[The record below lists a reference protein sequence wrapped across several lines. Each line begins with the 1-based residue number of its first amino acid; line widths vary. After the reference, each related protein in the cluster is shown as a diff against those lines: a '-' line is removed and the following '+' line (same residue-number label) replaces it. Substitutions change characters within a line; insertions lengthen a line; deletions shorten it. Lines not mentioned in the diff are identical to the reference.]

1 MREINVFPLPCFR
14 EPMSSLSHL
23 LGAVVFTVLAVVLV
37 RRGRG
42 DWCRTISLAV
52 MAFST
57 VQLLVL
63 SGIYHMYWPGPLRQ
77 LMVRADISGVFLL
90 IAGSLTPV
98 HVILFRGVARWGPL
112 TLAWAA
118 AVLGIILRMVYF
130 DSVSSEAGI
139 AIFLLFGWGAA
150 ITAAVI
156 YQRYGWAFVRPGV
169 LAGLAYTAGAI
180 VLTLHRPTLVAGLV
194 GPHELWHLAV
204 LTGLGLHWRFVFQ
217 FASGQIP
224 EETREGVEV
233 HVSALVPRPHFKTQ
247 SARAKLARRASEG

>member
-1 MREINVFPLPCFR
+1 MREIEVFPLPCFR

-23 LGAVVFTVLAVVLV
+23 LGAVVFTALAVVLV

-42 DWCRTISLAV
+42 DWCRTASLVV

-77 LMVRADISGVFLL
+77 FMVRADVSGVFLL
-90 IAGSLTPV
+90 IAGSLTPI
-98 HVILFRGVARWGPL
+98 HVILFRGAARWGPL
-112 TLAWAA
+112 ALAWTAA
-118 AVLGIILRMVYF
+118 ILGIILRMVFF
-130 DSVSSEAGI
+130 DSVSGGAGI

-150 ITAAVI
+150 ITAAVLW
-156 YQRYGWAFVRPGV
+156 QRYGWAFVQPGV

-180 VLTLHRPTLVAGLV
+180 VLALHRPTLVTGLV

-217 FASGQIP
+217 FASGLVP
-224 EETREGVEV
+224 EEKQERAEEQAT
-233 HVSALVPRPHFKTQ
+233 ACVPLLPM
-247 SARAKLARRASEG
+247 S

>member
-1 MREINVFPLPCFR
+1 MREIEVFPLPCFR

-23 LGAVVFTVLAVVLV
+23 LGAALFTALAVVLV

-42 DWCRTISLAV
+42 DWCRTVSLAV

-63 SGIYHMYWPGPLRQ
+63 SGLYHMSWPGPLRQ
-77 LMVRADISGVFLL
+77 IMVRADVSGVFLL

-98 HVILFRGVARWGPL
+98 HVILFRGVTRWGPL
-112 TLAWAA
+112 ALAWTAA
-118 AVLGIILRMVYF
+118 FIGIILRMVFF
-130 DSVSSEAGI
+130 DSVSGEAGI
-139 AIFLLFGWGAA
+139 AIFLLFGWGSAV
-150 ITAAVI
+150 TAAVLW
-156 YQRYGWAFVRPGV
+156 QRFGWAFVQSAV
-169 LAGLAYTAGAI
+169 WAGLAYTAGAI

-217 FASGQIP
+217 FASGDVPDVI
-224 EETREGVEV
+224 EGG
-233 HVSALVPRPHFKTQ
+233 AMAQATARVPRPHFK
-247 SARAKLARRASEG
+247 SAAPAKLVRPPR

>member
-1 MREINVFPLPCFR
+1 MREIEVLPLPCFR

-23 LGAVVFTVLAVVLV
+23 LGAVVFTALAVVLV

-42 DWCRTISLAV
+42 DWRRTVSLAV

-63 SGIYHMYWPGPLRQ
+63 SGVYHMYWPGPLRQ
-77 LMVRADISGVFLL
+77 FMVRADVSGVFLL

-98 HVILFRGVARWGPL
+98 QVILFRGVARWVPL
-112 TLAWAA
+112 ALIWIM
-118 AVLGIILRMVYF
+118 AVIGIILRMVFF
-130 DSVSSEAGI
+130 DSVSGGAGI
-139 AIFLLFGWGAA
+139 AIFLLFGWGGS
-150 ITAAVI
+150 ITAAVLW
-156 YQRYGWAFVRPGV
+156 QRYGWAFVQSAV

-217 FASGQIP
+217 FASGLMP
-224 EETREGVEV
+224 VEEQANAENHAAAFVAPPLPQGTCGHEGDFLE
-233 HVSALVPRPHFKTQ
+233 
-247 SARAKLARRASEG
+247 RAA

>member
-1 MREINVFPLPCFR
+1 MREIEVFPLPCFR

-23 LGAVVFTVLAVVLV
+23 LGAVVFTALAVVLV

-42 DWCRTISLAV
+42 DWIRTASLAV

-57 VQLLVL
+57 VQLLIL
-63 SGIYHMYWPGPLRQ
+63 SGLYHMYWPGPLRQ
-77 LMVRADISGVFLL
+77 LMVRADVSGVFLL

-112 TLAWAA
+112 TLAWTA
-118 AVLGIILRMVYF
+118 AVVGIILRMVFF
-130 DSVSSEAGI
+130 DSVSGGAGI
-139 AIFLLFGWGAA
+139 AIFLLFGWGTA
-150 ITAAVI
+150 ITAAVLL
-156 YQRYGWAFVRPGV
+156 QRYGWAFVQSAV

-204 LTGLGLHWRFVFQ
+204 LTGLAFHWRFVFQ
-217 FASGQIP
+217 FASGRMP
-224 EETREGVEV
+224 EEKHEGSVV
-233 HVSALVPRPHFKTQ
+233 PATSSVPRPRF
-247 SARAKLARRASEG
+247 RAQAVLEERAIEQL